1 MALKGNLKEFSLTQ
15 LLNLINLSNKTG
27 TLIVEGRSEAARV
40 FFREGKLAYAQIDQE
55 DNSLASIL
63 HKTKRLSS
71 AQYQGIK
78 EKTREMGDKELGLLL
93 INANYFSQQDI
104 LASLQSYFTEVL
116 NRLFTW
122 MEGIFQ
128 FESNL
133 TPPDDRIMVK
143 VGLENIILE
152 GSRQLKE
159 WEYLQDEIP
168 SLEMAIKFVERPGTN
183 LRNIHLTKEEWRVI
197 SFVNPKN
204 TMRQIANAN
213 HLSEFE
219 IRRIV
224 FSLLQAGLI
233 EIIRPASGTH
243 PIPPTNRVMVKP
255 TPVNKQERKSLI
267 DRIISRIRSL

>member
-15 LLNLINLSNKTG
+15 LLNLISLSNKTG
-27 TLIVEGRSEAARV
+27 TLTVEGRSEAARV
-40 FFREGKLAYAQIDQE
+40 FFREGKLAYAQFGQE

-63 HKTKRLSS
+63 HKTNKLSS

-78 EKTREMGDKELGLLL
+78 EKTLEMGDKELGLLL

-104 LASLQSYFTEVL
+104 LGSLQSYFTDVL

-133 TPPDDRIMVK
+133 TPPDDRITVK

-183 LRNIHLTKEEWRVI
+183 LRNIHLTKEEWKVI

-219 IRRIV
+219 IWRIV

-243 PIPPTNRVMVKP
+243 PIPLSNRVVINP